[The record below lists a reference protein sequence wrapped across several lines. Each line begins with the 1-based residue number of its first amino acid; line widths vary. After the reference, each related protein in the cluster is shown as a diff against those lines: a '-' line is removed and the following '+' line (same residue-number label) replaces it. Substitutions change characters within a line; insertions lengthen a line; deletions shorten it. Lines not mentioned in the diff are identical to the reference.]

1 MHPPIARK
9 HPHRLA
15 IHGDVRVD
23 DYYWLRQRDNP
34 AVTAYVEAENAY
46 LYDCLSHTEDLQARL
61 FGEIKNRIKQ
71 TDTSV
76 PYQEGAHLYSWRVED
91 GKEYRIYCRKPLHE
105 GTNEVVLD
113 VNTVAEGH
121 AFCDVGLLAVSPNEK
136 VLAYAADTVGRRR
149 YAIYFRDLDTGT
161 TFGDVLP
168 NVSSNAVW
176 ANDSHTLFYT
186 RQHPETLRAFQI
198 YRHRL
203 GEDVSEDDLVYE
215 ETDET
220 FTCGVGKIRS
230 KRYVVIASEHTLT
243 SEYRFL
249 DADHPGGTFTVF
261 LPRQNG
267 HEYHLDHYRGRF
279 YIRSNAGARNFR
291 LLETDERQLAREH
304 WQEVIPHR
312 DDVLLETFEMFRDHL
327 VVQERRDGLVRL
339 RIHPWTGEGQH
350 EVEFSDPTYDA
361 YIDGHNRVPDTQV
374 LRFGYNS
381 LRTPE
386 STYDYDMVTREQTL
400 LKQDEVLGG
409 FAPANYRTERLYATA
424 GDGTRIPISLV
435 VRTETQ
441 RDGTRPLLLYGYGA
455 YGISS
460 DADFHSP
467 RLSLLDRGFI
477 FAIAHV
483 RGGEELG
490 RRWYDDGKLF
500 KKKNTFS
507 DFIACAEHLIASGY
521 STAEQLFA
529 VGGSAEGLL
538 MGAVLN
544 MRPDLFKGVV
554 AHVPFVDVV
563 TTMLDDSIPLTTG
576 EYDEWGNP
584 REKRYYEYIK
594 SYSPYDNVTG
604 GAYPHLL
611 VMTGFHDSQV
621 QYWEPAKWVA
631 KLRAVKTDDHELLL
645 KTNMEAGHGGASGRY
660 HRYRE
665 TALQYAFWLDLAGR
679 A

>member
-1 MHPPIARK
+1 MRPPIARK
-9 HPHRLA
+9 HPRRLE
-15 IHGDVRVD
+15 IHGDVRID

-34 AVTAYVEAENAY
+34 AVTAYLEAENAY
-46 LYDCLSHTEDLQARL
+46 LSDRMHHTEDLQARL
-61 FGEIKNRIKQ
+61 FEEIKGRIKQ

-76 PYQEGAHLYSWRVED
+76 PYQEGRYLYRWRVED
-91 GKEYRIYCRKPLHE
+91 GKEYRIYCRKPLHGGSE
-105 GTNEVVLD
+105 EVILD
-113 VNTVAEGH
+113 VNSVAEGH
-121 AFCDVGLLAVSPNEK
+121 EFCDVTRLDVSPNEK
-136 VLAYAADTVGRRR
+136 VLAYAADRVGRRR
-149 YAIYFRDLDTGT
+149 FAIHFRDLDAGT
-161 TFGDVLP
+161 ILGDVIP
-168 NVSSNAVW
+168 NVTSNAVW
-176 ANDSHTLFYT
+176 ANDSQTLFYT

-203 GEDVSEDDLVYE
+203 GEDVSQDALVYE

-220 FTCGVGKIRS
+220 FTCGVGKSRS
-230 KRYVVIASEHTLT
+230 KRYIVVASDHTLT

-249 DADHPGGTFTVF
+249 DADHPDENFTVF
-261 LPRQNG
+261 LPREHG
-267 HEYHLDHYRGRF
+267 HEYHIDHYRGRF
-279 YIRSNAGARNFR
+279 YIRSNADARNFR
-291 LLETDERQLAREH
+291 LLETDEGQLAQAH
-304 WQEVIPHR
+304 WREVIPQR
-312 DDVLLETFEMFRDHL
+312 DDVLLETYEMFRDHL
-327 VVQERRDGLVRL
+327 VVQERTDGLVRL
-339 RIHPWTGEGQH
+339 RIRPWVGEGQH

-361 YIDGHNRVPDTQV
+361 YIDAHNHVTDTQV
-374 LRFGYNS
+374 LRFGYSS

-409 FAPANYRTERLYATA
+409 FAIANYRTDRLYAVA
-424 GDGTRIPISLV
+424 RDGTRIPISLV
-435 VRTETQ
+435 ARTTTPL
-441 RDGTRPLLLYGYGA
+441 DGTSPLLLYGYGA

-467 RLSLLDRGFI
+467 RLSLIDRGFV

-500 KKKNTFS
+500 KKKNTFA
-507 DFIACAEHLIASGY
+507 DFVACAEHLIASGY
-521 STAEQLFA
+521 PSSDQLFA
-529 VGGSAEGLL
+529 IGGSAGGLL

-544 MRPDLFKGVV
+544 MRPDLFTGVV

-584 REKRYYEYIK
+584 GEKRYYDYIK
-594 SYSPYDNVTG
+594 SYSPYDNVTAM
-604 GAYPHLL
+604 AYPHLL
-611 VMTGFHDSQV
+611 VMTGLHDSQV

-631 KLRAVKTDDHELLL
+631 KLRALKTDDHLLLL

-665 TALQYAFWLDLAGR
+665 TALQYAFLLDLAGR